1 MRPGVLT
8 VNAGSSSVKYA
19 LYAAAAQPG
28 APVVA
33 GQVEGIG
40 STADSLTHGQAF
52 EQLLDRVGAS
62 ASDVGVA
69 VVGHRIV
76 HGGTAFGAPALIDDM
91 VYGALRALEPLAPLH
106 QPHNLAGVAAA
117 RAAFPGVPQ
126 VACFDTAF
134 HHSQPAVQQRF
145 ALPAQWHEAGVRRY
159 GFHGLSYESIAAQL
173 AATEPDVARG
183 RVVVAHLGNG
193 ASMCA
198 MHGGRSVATTMGFS
212 TLDGLTMGTRCG
224 RLDAGVL
231 LHLMSHHGL
240 DATAL
245 SRLLYDHSGLLGLS
259 GLSADM
265 RTLLGSAAPLA
276 ELAVD
281 HFVETAAR
289 ELAGMASALR
299 GIDAL
304 VFTGGIGQHAA
315 PVRARLV
322 QACGWMGLA
331 LDEAANSAAER
342 AINAPGSTVQI
353 RVLRTDEEAVIARH
367 ALQVAG
373 LAPSAPDATIETPP

>member
-19 LYAAAAQPG
+19 LYAAAAEPG
-28 APVVA
+28 APWVA
-33 GQVEGIG
+33 GQVEGLG
-40 STADSLTHGQAF
+40 STANSLTHGQAF
-52 EQLLDRVGAS
+52 EQLLDRVGSS
-62 ASDVGVA
+62 AGDLRVA

-76 HGGTAFGAPALIDDM
+76 HGGAAFGAPALIDDA
-91 VYGALRALEPLAPLH
+91 VYAALKALEPLAPLH

-134 HHSQPAVQQRF
+134 HHTQPAVQQRF
-145 ALPAQWHEAGVRRY
+145 ALPLRWHEAGVQRY

-173 AATEPDVARG
+173 AATEPAIAHG

-240 DATAL
+240 DAAAL
-245 SRLLYDHSGLLGLS
+245 SRLLYDESGLLGLS

-265 RTLLGSAAPLA
+265 RTLLGSTAPRA
-276 ELAVD
+276 GLAVD

-289 ELAGMASALR
+289 ELAGMAAALR

-304 VFTGGIGQHAA
+304 VFTGGIGLHAA

-322 QACGWMGLA
+322 QTCGWMGLA
-331 LDEAANSAAER
+331 LDDAANAAGAR
-342 AINAPGSTVQI
+342 VIDAPGSAVRI

-367 ALQVAG
+367 TAG
-373 LAPSAPDATIETPP
+373 FAASR

>member
-1 MRPGVLT
+1 MRTGVLT

-19 LYAAAAQPG
+19 LYAACDQPG
-28 APVVA
+28 APVIA

-40 STADSLTHGQAF
+40 STARALTHAQAF
-52 EQLLDRVGAS
+52 EQLLARVGSS
-62 ASDVGVA
+62 AGDTRVA

-76 HGGTAFGAPALIDDM
+76 HGGATFGEPVLIDDG
-91 VYGALRALEPLAPLH
+91 VYRTLKALEPLAPLH

-117 RAAFPGVPQ
+117 RMAFPGVPQ

-134 HHSQPAVQQRF
+134 HHSQPPVQQRF
-145 ALPAQWHEAGVRRY
+145 ALPLQWHEAGVRRY

-173 AATEPDVARG
+173 AATEPDLACG

-198 MHGGRSVATTMGFS
+198 MHGGRSVTTTMGFS

-231 LHLMSHHGL
+231 LHLMSHHGF
-240 DATAL
+240 DAAAL
-245 SRLLYDHSGLLGLS
+245 SRLLYDQSGLLGLS

-265 RTLLGSAAPLA
+265 RTLLSSALPQA
-276 ELAVD
+276 ELAVS

-299 GIDAL
+299 GIDTM
-304 VFTGGIGQHAA
+304 VFTGGIGEHAA

-322 QACGWMGLA
+322 RACGWMGLA
-331 LDEAANSAAER
+331 LDEAGNAAGAR
-342 AINAPGSTVQI
+342 VINAADSAVQI
-353 RVLRTDEEAVIARH
+353 RVLHTDEEAVIARH
-367 ALQVAG
+367 ALHVAG
-373 LAPSAPDATIETPP
+373 LLASAPDAMIGARP